1 MAGAPSK
8 GSWTKY
14 VEETSQTLFA
24 CWIKFLQDKY
34 GGIRTMYGGYD
45 AAYDAMLR
53 AVVHME
59 RATSS
64 KMRFGR
70 MYVGIDVWP
79 VERGGVIGAEIS
91 LMLKLKRDDN
101 GARVCDVR
109 LEGNSLTIETDN
121 LTVTRRYKYNVE
133 EAYEAFLDLYCDREV
148 MEDDSPMNMEIKDE
162 WKVR

>member
-1 MAGAPSK
+1 MAGAPIRC
-8 GSWTKY
+8 SWTKY

-64 KMRFGR
+64 KMRVGG

-79 VERGGVIGAEIS
+79 VERDGVVGAEIS
-91 LMLKLKRDDN
+91 LMLKLRRDDS
-101 GARVCDVR
+101 GARICDVR
-109 LEGNSLTIETDN
+109 LKGDSLTIETDD

-133 EAYEAFLDLYCDREV
+133 EAYGAFLDLYCDREV